1 MENSLKFGYPS
12 FLFQGVL
19 SLFMNNSYIGAIA
32 VLYSRDVARANTIQM
47 VKVLCLVGLGVILLM
62 IPFAFLL
69 SDLLTKPLTRVVEI
83 ANRIAQGD
91 FRKKLDIRQRDE
103 IGELADAFNA
113 MIENLGRFA
122 LDVQNSSEQVASGSE
137 QLSQN
142 ATRVSEGMTEQAAS
156 IEEISA
162 STDEMSSIVRQNADN
177 ARETASIAAKA
188 DGDARKGG
196 KAMYE
201 TISAMKS
208 ISERILIVEEI
219 ARQTNMLALNAAI
232 EAARAGEYGK
242 GFAVVAAEVR
252 KLAERT
258 QGAVKEINDLSVSNI
273 EIAEQ
278 TGGMLTEMVDG
289 IKKTAELV
297 EEISASATEQ
307 SNGIAQVND
316 SIQQLDL
323 IIQTNAELTEDMASS
338 SQEFS
343 SQAENLQQISSF
355 FNVSDTTGS
364 EDRELTSIE
373 IAELKDKK
381 NINRINRKESANIS
395 IMGNMAGTDIELG
408 DDEEFE
414 PYTE

>member
-1 MENSLKFGYPS
+1 
-12 FLFQGVL
+12 
-19 SLFMNNSYIGAIA
+19 
-32 VLYSRDVARANTIQM
+32 
-47 VKVLCLVGLGVILLM
+47 
-62 IPFAFLL
+62 
-69 SDLLTKPLTRVVEI
+69 
-83 ANRIAQGD
+83 
-91 FRKKLDIRQRDE
+91 
-103 IGELADAFNA
+103 
-113 MIENLGRFA
+113 
-122 LDVQNSSEQVASGSE
+122 
-137 QLSQN
+137 
-142 ATRVSEGMTEQAAS
+142 MTEQAAS
-156 IEEISA
+156 IEEISS
-162 STDEMSSIVRQNADN
+162 STDEMSSIIRQNADN

-196 KAMYE
+196 KAMYK

-208 ISERILIVEEI
+208 ISEKILIVEEI

-232 EAARAGEYGK
+232 EAARAAEFGK

-258 QGAVKEINDLSVSNI
+258 QGAVKEINDLSISNI

-323 IIQTNAELTEDMASS
+323 IIQENAELTEDMASS

-343 SQAENLQQISSF
+343 SQAESLQKISSF

-364 EDRELTSIE
+364 DAGELTFAE
-373 IAELKDKK
+373 ITELKDKK
-381 NINRINRKESANIS
+381 SINLMNRKKSATIATRNK
-395 IMGNMAGTDIELG
+395 MTGTAIELG
-408 DDEEFE
+408 NDEEFE
-414 PYTE
+414 PYTEWETPARSVMGYSYLALNAAIGAARADEHDKGFAVVASEVRKLAERCQ